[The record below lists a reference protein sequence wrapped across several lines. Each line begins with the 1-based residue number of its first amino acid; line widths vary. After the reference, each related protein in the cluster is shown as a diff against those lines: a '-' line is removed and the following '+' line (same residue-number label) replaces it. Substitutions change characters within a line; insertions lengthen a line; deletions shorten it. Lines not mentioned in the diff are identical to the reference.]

1 MLRIINTIPDY
12 DSLTEFS
19 CMTEWETKRV
29 MAQFRKK
36 YNIPEEDVH
45 MGDGAEAESGQ
56 GLPTQPEEE
65 QADEPQADDADAAR
79 ESERSGKAAPLTV
92 SEEVGVCIYCG
103 SAQHGHDECEDP
115 KKAKH
120 QERIE
125 RNPCIA

>member
-79 ESERSGKAAPLTV
+79 ESERSGK
-92 SEEVGVCIYCG
+92 
-103 SAQHGHDECEDP
+103 QHLLQFLR
-115 KKAKH
+115 KSVFAF
-120 QERIE
+120 
-125 RNPCIA
+125 IAVVLNTAMMSVKTLRRQTSRAY